1 MDSINSCDLY
11 VLFNEINSKNEE
23 EGLDLNSVG
32 LTLINEFEIVAF
44 ILRWITMLRK
54 EKILDKELQE

>member
-1 MDSINSCDLY
+1 MALLPALY
-11 VLFNEINSKNEE
+11 VLLDEMNKKNEQ

-32 LTLINEFEIVAF
+32 LTLVNEFEVVAF
-44 ILRWITMLRK
+44 ILHWVTILRK

>member
-1 MDSINSCDLY
+1 MVLLPALY
-11 VLFNEINSKNEE
+11 VLFDEINTKNEGD
-23 EGLDLNSVG
+23 GLDLNSVG

-44 ILRWITMLRK
+44 ILRWVTILRK